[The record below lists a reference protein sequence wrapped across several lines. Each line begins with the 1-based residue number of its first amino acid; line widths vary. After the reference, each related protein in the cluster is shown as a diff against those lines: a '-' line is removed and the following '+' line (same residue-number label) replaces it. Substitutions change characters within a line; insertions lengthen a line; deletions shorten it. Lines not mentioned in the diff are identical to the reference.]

1 MADMAE
7 NSDRQADAE
16 FVDAL
21 VQLSFSVQTVISEVG
36 SRYELSSIQARLLGI
51 LRDREPAMAELARF
65 LKLDKSSITGLVD
78 RAERRGLVRRTASP
92 RDGRSVHVQLTGEGR
107 QLATAC
113 AAEVRRH
120 VSWLARGMTEAERR
134 RFAALAGQ
142 LLQGERQL
150 PVP

>member
-21 VQLSFSVQTVISEVG
+21 VQLSFSVQAVISEVG

-134 RFAALAGQ
+134 RLAVLAGQ

>member
-134 RFAALAGQ
+134 RLAVLAGQ

>member
-1 MADMAE
+1 MAHD
-7 NSDRQADAE
+7 SDREADGE

-21 VQLSFSVQTVISEVG
+21 VQLSFAVQSVISEVG
-36 SRYELSSIQARLLGI
+36 SRHDLSVIQARLLGI

-65 LKLDKSSITGLVD
+65 LMLDKSSITGLVD

-92 RDGRSVHVQLTGEGR
+92 RDGRSVHVQLTDEGR

-120 VSWLARGMTEAERR
+120 VTWLSRGMTDAERR
-134 RFAALAGQ
+134 RLTALVSQ
-142 LLQGERQL
+142 VLLNERQL

>member
-134 RFAALAGQ
+134 RLAALAGQ

>member
-21 VQLSFSVQTVISEVG
+21 VQLSFSVQAVISEVG

-134 RFAALAGQ
+134 RLAALAGQ